1 VSRPRLRDAFLRLER
16 GLVVHF
22 YTTSSAK
29 FAQAQEA
36 FQHAGLSVTEFRSA
50 EEPYRENE
58 QGTSKELLRAAI
70 DEIKRTIGPAATSLF
85 FVEDTSLRIEA
96 LSTPH
101 QDYPGL
107 RVKQW
112 FAETSFADLDTR
124 LRERGNDRRAT
135 VKSDIAL
142 HVPNLQQPI
151 LFHGET
157 SGHVADVAPTFD
169 ENSAHPWLTPDTFNG
184 WFIPDG
190 ADKVLGA
197 MSLEEA
203 TRHDFR
209 GRALE
214 QLLDRLEEYAAAA
227 NFPSHVLA
235 RRRDRRQAEALRLF
249 QDEGPMF
256 IVVGPA
262 CAGKTTFG
270 NHASRPLQ
278 PDEQR
283 TSVQHIEASDVVR
296 TFNGGPREGES
307 ALAFAQ
313 RVLGL
318 HGPDVAAR
326 RIVDEYFGE
335 ELQAGFVITGFR
347 TIQEVLYVKQ
357 KFWRTRVLFV
367 DAPLRVRY
375 DRLRARARSNETMA
389 LEEFRQQDEDQ
400 AALGLLDVADQIA
413 DLHFRNDQNL
423 KSYLRAVDA
432 LVSGGGTESSSMI
445 KATSSKS
452 RADRN
457 QLARCLTALAQAGRP
472 LSTDEVEAATGIL
485 HNNANKTL
493 KRYPA
498 LARRLETGTGRLRY
512 DVTDAGRA
520 FVTYMRNYFASE
532 ALGEVSEIRVRESD
546 SEDSTGAAASSWRPT
561 AS

>member
-1 VSRPRLRDAFLRLER
+1 MSRPRLRDAFLRLER

-29 FAQAQEA
+29 FAQAQQA

-58 QGTSKELLRAAI
+58 QGTSGELLRAAI
-70 DEIKRTIGPAATSLF
+70 DEIKRTVGPAASSLF

-96 LSTPH
+96 LSTPD

-112 FAETSFADLDTR
+112 FADTSFEDLDAL
-124 LRERGNDRRAT
+124 LRERGNDRRAR

-142 HVPNLQQPI
+142 SVPNLERPV
-151 LFHGET
+151 LFHGE
-157 SGHVADVAPTFD
+157 SVGRVADVPPTF
-169 ENSAHPWLTPDTFNG
+169 EANPAYPWLTPDTFNG
-184 WFIPDG
+184 WFVPDG
-190 ADKVLGA
+190 ADRVLGA

-209 GRALE
+209 GHALE
-214 QLLDRLEEYAAAA
+214 ALLDRLEEYAAAA
-227 NFPSHVLA
+227 NFSTHVLA
-235 RRRDRRQAEALRLF
+235 RRRTPGESPAMRLF
-249 QDEGPMF
+249 QEEGPKF
-256 IVVGPA
+256 IVIGPV

-278 PDEQR
+278 RDEQR
-283 TSVQHIEASDVVR
+283 IPVRHIEASDVVR
-296 TFNGGPREGES
+296 TFNGGPHEGES
-307 ALAFAQ
+307 AFSFAQ

-335 ELQAGFVITGFR
+335 ELESGFVITGFR
-347 TIQEVLYVKQ
+347 TIQEVLYVRQ
-357 KFWRTRVLFV
+357 KFPDTRVLFV
-367 DAPLRVRY
+367 NAPLRVRY
-375 DRLRARARSNETMA
+375 DRLRARARSSETMS
-389 LEEFRQQDEDQ
+389 LDEFKQQDVDQ
-400 AALGLLDVADQIA
+400 AALGLLGVADQVA
-413 DLHFRNDQNL
+413 DLHLGNDQNL
-423 KSYLRAVDA
+423 QAYLRVIDS
-432 LVSGGGTESSSMI
+432 LVQGGGTKASSMVR
-445 KATSSKS
+445 ATPGKS

-457 QLARCLTALAQAGRP
+457 QLARCLAALAHAGRP
-472 LSTDEVEAATGIL
+472 LSTDEIEAATGIL

-493 KRYPA
+493 KRYSA

-520 FVTYMRNYFASE
+520 FVTYIQTYFASE
-532 ALGEVSEIRVRESD
+532 TVGERPKVDICESEADPVI
-546 SEDSTGAAASSWRPT
+546 
-561 AS
+561 